1 MGIYKAPVVKNRYRK
16 IVNHFHNKP
25 KSFANEGKNNTPEM
39 TTTLNSSIN
48 LKKAQNS
55 NNFNQTSRTLHTQV
69 ETVSSR
75 EDEKD
80 ELNQRNDIASHK
92 NMNLLASND
101 QSDMF
106 GQPSVTPDIIY
117 RHKSKAQR
125 EQSYKQY
132 YDQK

>member
-48 LKKAQNS
+48 IKKAQNS
-55 NNFNQTSRTLHTQV
+55 NNFNQTSRTLHTRV
-69 ETVSSR
+69 DTVSSR
-75 EDEKD
+75 EDIKE
-80 ELNQRNDIASHK
+80 EQNQQNEMTSQK

-101 QSDMF
+101 
-106 GQPSVTPDIIY
+106 
-117 RHKSKAQR
+117 
-125 EQSYKQY
+125 
-132 YDQK
+132 